1 MSSACDDKPID
12 NDDDEDGNK
21 AIFPSHHEL
30 TSEMP
35 DERLQEAA
43 PAAAPSTSSKL
54 AEECFTDILVN
65 ALEIDDEDIA
75 EGRVEEEEEEELDD
89 DAFKDVDLP
98 LFDDGQLQRIQ
109 KM

>member
-12 NDDDEDGNK
+12 HDNDEDGNE
-21 AIFPSHHEL
+21 AFFPSHHEL

-35 DERLQEAA
+35 DERLQEV
-43 PAAAPSTSSKL
+43 APSTSSKL

>member
-1 MSSACDDKPID
+1 M
-12 NDDDEDGNK
+12 NG
-21 AIFPSHHEL
+21 
-30 TSEMP
+30 
-35 DERLQEAA
+35 
-43 PAAAPSTSSKL
+43 
-54 AEECFTDILVN
+54 
-65 ALEIDDEDIA
+65 LEIDDEDIA